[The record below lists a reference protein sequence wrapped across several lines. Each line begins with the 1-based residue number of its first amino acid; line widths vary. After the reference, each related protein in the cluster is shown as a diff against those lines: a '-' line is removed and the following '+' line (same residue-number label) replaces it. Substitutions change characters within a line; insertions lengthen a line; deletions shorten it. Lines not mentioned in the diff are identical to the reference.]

1 MSALVDCFICH
12 QTGYYTWRIIL
23 GHILDLH
30 QLADKNECRVC
41 NSCIH
46 ILKLLY
52 NSEKAAEQ
60 KKAPVQ
66 VPLYYEQA
74 PQKKS
79 LQSGQRSVLIMFR
92 FILVTL
98 CLPWMCIHIIPPLS
112 WTCTWISPLNWA
124 NPSIKA
130 LKATANWI
138 LVRWNRRSIFY
149 AFWKIINIS
158 FRPQKIIERQI

>member
-52 NSEKAAEQ
+52 KSEKAAEQ

-130 LKATANWI
+130 LKMFRFI
-138 LVRWNRRSIFY
+138 LVTLCLPWMCIH
-149 AFWKIINIS
+149 IIPPLSWTSTGTIS
-158 FRPQKIIERQI
+158 PLL

>member
-1 MSALVDCFICH
+1 MQGV
-12 QTGYYTWRIIL
+12 
-23 GHILDLH
+23 
-30 QLADKNECRVC
+30 
-41 NSCIH
+41 H

-98 CLPWMCIHIIPPLS
+98 CLPWMCIHIIPLLHEQAPGQVPLYYRQ
-112 WTCTWISPLNWA
+112 T
-124 NPSIKA
+124 
-130 LKATANWI
+130 
-138 LVRWNRRSIFY
+138 
-149 AFWKIINIS
+149 
-158 FRPQKIIERQI
+158 PQ